1 MSKNEVKDKIIKN
14 TRGTRARMPLK
25 LSGKGPL
32 LWYKKWGFQLK
43 YERRDLNFSS
53 VHRDLPPCVSQ
64 QKRIERSKDLLIV
77 DYNLKYGP
85 WLITNMSQFVEYR
98 DIELDG

>member
-1 MSKNEVKDKIIKN
+1 
-14 TRGTRARMPLK
+14 
-25 LSGKGPL
+25 
-32 LWYKKWGFQLK
+32 
-43 YERRDLNFSS
+43 